1 MVRLRS
7 ALLAVAGLLAL
18 APAAAAHGDVIGES
32 GIWWQEWT
40 FSPLQIAPLA
50 LFSVFYAVRVRRLGG
65 RVPAWRV
72 WSFAAGATIAVLAIV
87 SPIDHIGERDL
98 FWVHMLQH
106 VLLGDIA
113 AVLLV
118 MGITGP
124 VIQPLLKNPLLL
136 RARAITHPAV
146 ALPLWAANL
155 FVWHLRGLYELS
167 LRNEYVH
174 ALEHVSFVA
183 FGMAMWSPVLETLP
197 APAWFGTGA
206 KLIYVTVVRA
216 VTAVLGNIF
225 WFSGF
230 VFYPAY
236 DVADPRF
243 GISALEDQVHAGS
256 VMMAETTL
264 LTSITLIWL
273 FFRLARESDD
283 RQQLIEAG
291 VDRDSA
297 ARAVRFGRHDALARR
312 HGIELRRGPG

>member
-1 MVRLRS
+1 MVRLS
-7 ALLAVAGLLAL
+7 ALVAALAALAVLS
-18 APAAAAHGDVIGES
+18 PAAAAHGGQSETRRE
-32 GIWWQEWT
+32 WWLEWS
-40 FSPLQIAPLA
+40 FSPLQFAPLV
-50 LFSVFYAVRVRRLGG
+50 LFAAFYALRVRRLGG

-72 WSFAAGATIAVLAIV
+72 WSFAAGTTIALLAIV
-87 SPIDHIGERDL
+87 SPIDHIGESDL

-124 VIQPLLKNPLLL
+124 VIQPLLKNRFLL
-136 RARAITHPAV
+136 RARVITHPAI
-146 ALPLWAANL
+146 ALPLWSANL
-155 FVWHLRGLYELS
+155 FLWHSRALYELS

-174 ALEHVSFVA
+174 TLEHISFVA

-206 KLIYVTVVRA
+206 KLIYVTAARA

-225 WFSGF
+225 WFAGF

-264 LTSITLIWL
+264 LTGITLIWL
-273 FFRLARESDD
+273 FFKMARESDD

-291 VDRDSA
+291 VDRESA
-297 ARAVRFGRHDALARR
+297 VRAVRFGRQEALARR
-312 HGIELRRGPG
+312 HGVVLRQEPG

>member
-1 MVRLRS
+1 MLR
-7 ALLAVAGLLAL
+7 LLAL
-18 APAAAAHGDVIGES
+18 ATAGLALFAPVAAAHGADTGEPRE
-32 GIWWQEWT
+32 WWLEWS
-40 FSPLQIAPLA
+40 FSPLQFAPLVLFA
-50 LFSVFYAVRVRRLGG
+50 LFYAERVRRLGG

-72 WSFAAGATIAVLAIV
+72 WSFGLGVTIALLAIV

-106 VLLGDIA
+106 VLLGDIV

-124 VIQPLLKNPLLL
+124 VIQPLLKSRFLL
-136 RARAITHPAV
+136 RARLITHPAI
-146 ALPLWAANL
+146 ALPLWSANL
-155 FVWHLRGLYELS
+155 FLWHVPALYELS

-174 ALEHVSFVA
+174 TLEHVSFVA

-197 APAWFGTGA
+197 APVWFGTGA
-206 KLIYVTVVRA
+206 KLIYVSAVRA

-225 WFSGF
+225 WFAGF

-243 GISALEDQVHAGS
+243 GISALEDQIHAGS
-256 VMMAETTL
+256 VMMAETTI
-264 LTSITLIWL
+264 LTGITLIWL
-273 FFRLARESDD
+273 FFRMARESDD

-291 VDRDSA
+291 VDRESA
-297 ARAVRFGRHDALARR
+297 TRAVRFGRQDALARR
-312 HGIELRRGPG
+312 HGIELQRGPG

>member
-1 MVRLRS
+1 MSGRGILG
-7 ALLAVAGLLAL
+7 ALAGLGLLA
-18 APAAAAHGDVIGES
+18 PVAAAHGGDPDGSEE
-32 GIWWQEWT
+32 WWLEWSL
-40 FSPLQIAPLA
+40 SPLQIAPLA
-50 LFSVFYAVRVRRLGG
+50 LFGVFYAVRVRSLGG
-65 RVPAWRV
+65 RVPGWRV
-72 WSFAAGATIAVLAIV
+72 GSFALGAAIAALAIV
-87 SPIDHIGERDL
+87 SPIDHVGERDL

-118 MGITGP
+118 LGISGP
-124 VIQPLLKNPLLL
+124 VIQPLLKNRVLL
-136 RARAITHPAV
+136 RLRAITHPAI
-146 ALPLWAANL
+146 ALPLWAVNL
-155 FVWHLRGLYELS
+155 FGWHLRAPYELS

-174 ALEHVSFVA
+174 ALEHVSFIA

-197 APAWFGTGA
+197 APVWFGTGA
-206 KLIYVTVVRA
+206 KLLYVSVVRA
-216 VTAVLGNIF
+216 LTAVLGNIF
-225 WFSGF
+225 WFAGY

-264 LTSITLIWL
+264 LTGITLVWL
-273 FFRLARESDD
+273 FFKLARESDD

-291 VDRDSA
+291 LDRETA
-297 ARAVRFGRHDALARR
+297 ARAVRFGRQEALARR